1 MSPIIINGHTYSL
14 HRQVQTLPEIDLI
27 AWLESQT
34 IYPKVFWKERD
45 SHVTRASVGSLL
57 YFSEI
62 PEFTGSS
69 PFDVRLYGGMRFC
82 KNCHKD
88 KTWQEFPKT
97 CFWLPEIE
105 ISQEEGKTY
114 VVSYSPSAASL
125 NIENSLQKAKLPKPL
140 QQVHLPCQDKW
151 QESIELILKEFSSSQ
166 LDKLVLARKTSLV
179 FAVAPSAWLILSKL
193 CERAKGVTLF
203 AFQLS
208 PKLCFLGATPEKF
221 FQREGTLVNM
231 DAVAGTRPR
240 GKTPEEDRK
249 LESDLLTN
257 SKEQREFQI
266 VKDFLGNALSS
277 LSEEMQWEKHDRVI
291 KGSHVQHLYNCLK
304 ARLKDGISDRELIC
318 ALHPTPAL
326 GGYPRDKSL
335 DLLNEIEPFDR
346 GWYGAPVGVIGSQK
360 TSLYV
365 AIRSGLIQG
374 CQAHLFAGTGLVP
387 GSTPESEWEE
397 LEQKVRPFTELL
409 GV

>member
-27 AWLESQT
+27 PWLESQT

-45 SHVTRASVGSLL
+45 SHVTRAAVGSLL

-62 PEFTGSS
+62 PEFTGAS

-105 ISQEEGKTY
+105 ISQEEGSTC
-114 VVSYSPSAASL
+114 VVSYTSSDVPL
-125 NIENSLQKAKLPKPL
+125 GIGNSLQRAELLKPL
-140 QQVHLPCQDKW
+140 QQVHLPCQDNW
-151 QESIELILKEFSSSQ
+151 QKSVEFILKEFSSSQ
-166 LDKLVLARKTSLV
+166 LDKLVLARKTSLA
-179 FAVAPSAWLILSKL
+179 FAVPPSAWLILSKL
-193 CERAKGVTLF
+193 CERAKGATLF

-208 PKLCFLGATPEKF
+208 PELCFLGATPEKF
-221 FQREGTLVNM
+221 FQREGALFNM

-240 GKTPEEDRK
+240 GKTLEEDQQ
-249 LESDLLTN
+249 LETDLLTGN
-257 SKEQREFQI
+257 KEQREFGI
-266 VKDFLGNALSS
+266 VKQFLNSALLP
-277 LSEEMQWEKHDRVI
+277 LSKEMQWEKNDRVI
-291 KGSHVQHLYNCLK
+291 KGSHVQHLYNRLQAK
-304 ARLKDGISDRELIC
+304 LKDAISDRDLIQI
-318 ALHPTPAL
+318 LHPTPAL

-335 DLLNEIEPFDR
+335 NLLKEIEPFDR

-397 LEQKVRPFTELL
+397 LEQKMRPFTELFS
-409 GV
+409 